1 MKRVLRNQIG
11 KIVSILELTKE
22 RFLICKKCAKV
33 LCVCVCVLE
42 KKIRV
47 LEKMEAKK
55 WLSLARVLIGSI
67 R

>member
-1 MKRVLRNQIG
+1 MRG
-11 KIVSILELTKE
+11 FLT
-22 RFLICKKCAKV
+22 CKKRAKV
-33 LCVCVCVLE
+33 LCVCVLE

-55 WLSLARVLIGSI
+55 WHSLARVLIGGI